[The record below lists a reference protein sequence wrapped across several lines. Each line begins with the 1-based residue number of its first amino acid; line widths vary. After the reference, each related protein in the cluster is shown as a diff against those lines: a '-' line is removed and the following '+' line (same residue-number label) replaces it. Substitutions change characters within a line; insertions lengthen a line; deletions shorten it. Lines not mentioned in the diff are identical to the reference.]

1 MILLK
6 NLLNEIDFFQNLTQQ
21 FDTSV
26 ANTSKLNILAIGDN
40 EVLSNYSFAKQLKRH
55 LDVNITTAGYR
66 NVNAN
71 AILKILNRRLDS
83 KFQIVI
89 IMVSGNND
97 GDRSPNN
104 AIQQLAASFTLAKKY
119 GARVI
124 AITNPTK
131 QYLTPKNKLYRSDM
145 YPTSKQIATWVN
157 SQSITDETIDTYNLS
172 KSSFNR
178 DNLTLT
184 ARAHKN
190 IMGQVK
196 TIINMFNFKP
206 KEIAPIEDKETDTD
220 TDTDT
225 STDTSLGLTTIDP
238 QVTISGN
245 FSGDLLDQATELL
258 KKFENSGITAT
269 TICEPKWDVNNWRIG
284 YGSSTITKADGT
296 ILKLSNNRASK
307 PNITITGEDA
317 ARDLKRRLADEFIP
331 KVLKQLGASANYW
344 TDGTKAALTSICYN
358 YGSLKQVIVDAAQ
371 SKDINNLSA
380 AINTLFYD
388 NGGINKKRR
397 LKELSYILQAENL
410 KLDKDKILPD
420 IDNDTKLGG
429 ETKGNQYFPTASQ
442 RGFGMQTLSGST
454 RMHYGQ
460 DYPAAIGIKVLVLK
474 PGKCIISKYSDSAGN
489 YVKIEHDDSTV
500 TTYMHLSELLVN
512 KGDRIES
519 GTVIGLI
526 GSTGHSTGPHLHF
539 EYRPNINSEPE
550 NPKAYGPEYFIL
562 QRT

>member
-6 NLLNEIDFFQNLTQQ
+6 NLLNEVDFSQDWLQLFNTSID
-21 FDTSV
+21 S
-26 ANTSKLNILAIGDN
+26 ASKLNILAIGDN
-40 EVLSNYSFAKQLKRH
+40 EVMSNYSFAKQLKQH
-55 LDVNITTAGYR
+55 LDVNITTSGYR
-66 NVNAN
+66 NVNARSV
-71 AILKILNRRLDS
+71 LKILNRKLDS
-83 KFQIVI
+83 TFQIVI

-104 AIQQLAASFTLAKKY
+104 AIQELAASFTLAKKY

-145 YPTSKQIATWVN
+145 YPTCKQIATWVK
-157 SQSITDETIDTYNLS
+157 SQNITDKTIDTYNLS

-184 ARAHKN
+184 AREHKN
-190 IMGQVK
+190 IMIQLK
-196 TIINMFNFKP
+196 TIFNMFNFKP
-206 KEIAPIEDKETDTD
+206 KEIAPIEDTETDTD
-220 TDTDT
+220 TDT
-225 STDTSLGLTTIDP
+225 SLGLTIIDP

-317 ARDLKRRLADEFIP
+317 ARDLKRRLSNEFIP
-331 KVLKQLGASANYW
+331 RVLKQLGASADYW
-344 TDGTKAALTSICYN
+344 TNGTKAALASICYN
-358 YGSLKQVIVDAAQ
+358 YGSLPQVIVNAAQ
-371 SKDINNLSA
+371 SKDINNFSG
-380 AINTLFYD
+380 AINTLLPD

-420 IDNDTKLGG
+420 NDTKLGKLGG

-442 RGFGMQTLSGST
+442 RGFGMQTLRGVT

-460 DYPAAIGIKVLVLK
+460 DYPAPAGLKVLVLK

-489 YVKIEHDDSTV
+489 YVKIKHDDNTV
-500 TTYMHLSELLVN
+500 TTYMHFSELLVN

-539 EYRPNINSEPE
+539 EYRASEDSNRE
-550 NPKAYGPEYFIL
+550 NPKRFGPEYFIL

>member
-40 EVLSNYSFAKQLKRH
+40 EVQSNYSFAKQLKRH

-131 QYLTPKNKLYRSDM
+131 QYLTPKNKLYKSDM

-172 KSSFNR
+172 NASFNR

-196 TIINMFNFKP
+196 TIINMFNFNP
-206 KEIAPIEDKETDTD
+206 KEIAPIEDTDTGLGKSKNLPKTKTTSEYVAKWAPLAISQMKKHGIPASITLAQGIIESGNGTSALTVQAFNHFGIKGSYEGKTWCGD
-220 TDTDT
+220 TTEFRDGAIGNEQACFKSYPNDEASFEDHSNLLLKSRYTAKTKGLSITDYVGWANALKSAGYATAPTYAQTLIDTIEK
-225 STDTSLGLTTIDP
+225 LGL
-238 QVTISGN
+238 N
-245 FSGDLLDQATELL
+245 EY
-258 KKFENSGITAT
+258 
-269 TICEPKWDVNNWRIG
+269 DV
-284 YGSSTITKADGT
+284 
-296 ILKLSNNRASK
+296 
-307 PNITITGEDA
+307 
-317 ARDLKRRLADEFIP
+317 
-331 KVLKQLGASANYW
+331 
-344 TDGTKAALTSICYN
+344 
-358 YGSLKQVIVDAAQ
+358 
-371 SKDINNLSA
+371 
-380 AINTLFYD
+380 D
-388 NGGINKKRR
+388 NG
-397 LKELSYILQAENL
+397 LNL
-410 KLDKDKILPD
+410 VKDKLAI
-420 IDNDTKLGG
+420 INTKLGG
-429 ETKGNQYFPTASQ
+429 ETKGKQYFPSASK
-442 RGFGMQTLSGST
+442 RSFGMQTLQGTT

-460 DYPAAIGIKVLVLK
+460 DYPASTGIKVLVLK

-489 YVKIEHDDSTV
+489 YVKIKHDDNTV
-500 TTYMHLSELLVN
+500 TTYMHFSELLVN

>member
-6 NLLNEIDFFQNLTQQ
+6 NLLNEVDYSQDWLQLLNTSID
-21 FDTSV
+21 S
-26 ANTSKLNILAIGDN
+26 ASASKLNILAIGDN
-40 EVLSNYSFAKQLKRH
+40 EVQSNYSFASQLKQH

-66 NVNAN
+66 SVNAN
-71 AILKILNRRLDS
+71 SVLKILNRRLDS
-83 KFQIVI
+83 TFQIVI

-97 GDRSPNN
+97 GDRSPNT
-104 AIQQLAASFTLAKKY
+104 AIQQLAAAFTLAKKY

-145 YPTSKQIATWVN
+145 YPTCKQIATWVN

-172 KSSFNR
+172 KSSFNK

-184 ARAHKN
+184 AREHKN
-190 IMGQVK
+190 IMVQLK
-196 TIINMFNFKP
+196 TIFNMFNFKP
-206 KEIAPIEDKETDTD
+206 KEIAPIDDSD
-220 TDTDT
+220 PNFDPI
-225 STDTSLGLTTIDP
+225 SGITIIEP
-238 QVTISGN
+238 EVTISGN
-245 FSGDLLDQATELL
+245 FSGALLDQAMELL
-258 KKFENSGITAT
+258 KKFENSSITAT

-296 ILKLSNNRASK
+296 VSKLSNNKSNK
-307 PNITITGEDA
+307 PNITITGKDA
-317 ARDLKRRLADEFIP
+317 ARDLQRRLKEEFIP
-331 KVLKQLGASANYW
+331 KVLKQLGASADYW
-344 TDGTKAALTSICYN
+344 SDGTKAALTSICYN

-371 SKDINNLSA
+371 SKDIDKLSA
-380 AINTLFYD
+380 AINTLLPD

-410 KLDKDKILPD
+410 KLDKKKTLPGSHT
-420 IDNDTKLGG
+420 DTKTGG
-429 ETKGNQYFPTASQ
+429 ETKGAQYFPAASQ
-442 RGFGMQTLSGST
+442 RGFGIKTMNGKN

-460 DYPAAIGIKVLVLK
+460 DYPAATGIKVLVLK

-500 TTYMHLSELLVN
+500 TTYMHFSELIV
-512 KGDRIES
+512 KEGDRIES

-539 EYRPNINSEPE
+539 EYRPDINSAPE

>member
-21 FDTSV
+21 LDTSV

-40 EVLSNYSFAKQLKRH
+40 EVQSNYSFASQLKQH

-66 NVNAN
+66 SVNAN
-71 AILKILNRRLDS
+71 SVLKILNRRLDS
-83 KFQIVI
+83 TFQIVI

-97 GDRSPNN
+97 GDRSPNT
-104 AIQQLAASFTLAKKY
+104 AIQQLAAAFTLAKKY

-145 YPTSKQIATWVN
+145 YPTCKQIATWVN
-157 SQSITDETIDTYNLS
+157 SQSITDKTIDTYNLS
-172 KSSFNR
+172 KSSFNK

-184 ARAHKN
+184 AREHKN
-190 IMGQVK
+190 IMVQLK
-196 TIINMFNFKP
+196 TIFNMFNFKP
-206 KEIAPIEDKETDTD
+206 KEIAPIDDSD
-220 TDTDT
+220 PNFDPI
-225 STDTSLGLTTIDP
+225 SGITIIEP
-238 QVTISGN
+238 EVTISGN
-245 FSGDLLDQATELL
+245 FSGALLDQAMELL
-258 KKFENSGITAT
+258 KKFENSSITAT

-296 ILKLSNNRASK
+296 VSKLSNNKSNK
-307 PNITITGEDA
+307 PNITITGKDA
-317 ARDLKRRLADEFIP
+317 ARDLQRRLKEEFIP
-331 KVLKQLGASANYW
+331 KVLKQLGASADYW
-344 TDGTKAALTSICYN
+344 SDGTKAALTSICYN

-371 SKDINNLSA
+371 SKDIDKLSA
-380 AINTLFYD
+380 AINTLLPD

-410 KLDKDKILPD
+410 KLDKKKTLPGSHT
-420 IDNDTKLGG
+420 DTKTGG
-429 ETKGNQYFPTASQ
+429 ETKGAQYFPAASQ
-442 RGFGMQTLSGST
+442 RGFGIKTMNGKN

-460 DYPAAIGIKVLVLK
+460 DYPAATGIKVLVLK

-500 TTYMHLSELLVN
+500 TTYMHFSELIV
-512 KGDRIES
+512 KEGDRIES

-539 EYRPNINSEPE
+539 EYRPDINSAPE

>member
-26 ANTSKLNILAIGDN
+26 ANSSKLNILAIGDN
-40 EVLSNYSFAKQLKRH
+40 EVLVNYSFANQLKRH

-71 AILKILNRRLDS
+71 AVLKILNRRLDS

-97 GDRSPNN
+97 SDRSPNN

-131 QYLTPKNKLYRSDM
+131 EYLTPKNKLYRSDM
-145 YPTSKQIATWVN
+145 YPTGKQIATWVN
-157 SQSITDETIDTYNLS
+157 SQNITDETIDTYNLS

-184 ARAHKN
+184 AREHKN

-220 TDTDT
+220 TLPDT
-225 STDTSLGLTTIDP
+225 STELGLTTIDP

-245 FSGDLLDQATELL
+245 FSGDLLGQATELL
-258 KKFENSGITAT
+258 KKFEGLRL
-269 TICEPKWDVNNWRIG
+269 EPYWDTNNWRIG

-307 PNITITGEDA
+307 PNITITDEDA
-317 ARDLKRRLADEFIP
+317 ARDLKRRLSDEFIP
-331 KVLKQLGASANYW
+331 KVLKQLGASTDYW

-358 YGSLKQVIVDAAQ
+358 YGSLPQVIVNAAQ

-380 AINTLFYD
+380 AINTLSS
-388 NGGINKKRR
+388 NKKRR

-410 KLDKDKILPD
+410 KLNKDNILPN
-420 IDNDTKLGG
+420 IDNNTKIGG
-429 ETKGNQYFPTASQ
+429 ETKGNQYFPTASR
-442 RGFGMQTLSGST
+442 RGFGMQTLQGVT

-460 DYPAAIGIKVLVLK
+460 DYPAPAGLKVLVLK
-474 PGKCIISKYSDSAGN
+474 PGKCIKSTFESGAGN
-489 YVKIEHDDSTV
+489 IVKIKHDDGTV
-500 TTYMHLSELLVN
+500 TTYMHFSELLVN

-539 EYRPNINSEPE
+539 EYRATEDSDRE
-550 NPKAYGPEYFIL
+550 NPKAFGPEYFIL

>member
-26 ANTSKLNILAIGDN
+26 ANSSKLNILAIGDN
-40 EVLSNYSFAKQLKRH
+40 EVQSNYSFAKQLKRH

-71 AILKILNRRLDS
+71 AVLKILNRRLDS

-97 GDRSPNN
+97 GDRSANT

-119 GARVI
+119 GAQVI

-131 QYLTPKNKLYRSDM
+131 EYLTPKNKLYRSDM
-145 YPTSKQIATWVN
+145 YPVSKQIATWVN

-190 IMGQVK
+190 IMVQLK
-196 TIINMFNFKP
+196 TVINTFNFNP
-206 KEIAPIEDKETDTD
+206 KEIAPLE
-220 TDTDT
+220 DT
-225 STDTSLGLTTIDP
+225 STDTSLGKSKNLPKTKTSSEY
-238 QVTISGN
+238 VTKWAPLAVSQMKKHGIPASITLAQGIIESGN
-245 FSGDLLDQATELL
+245 GTSALTVQAFNHFGIKGSYEGKTWCGDTTEFRGGAIGNEQACFKSYPNDEASFEDHSNLLL
-258 KKFENSGITAT
+258 KSRYTAKTKGLSITDYVG
-269 TICEPKWDVNNWRIG
+269 W
-284 YGSSTITKADGT
+284 
-296 ILKLSNNRASK
+296 
-307 PNITITGEDA
+307 
-317 ARDLKRRLADEFIP
+317 
-331 KVLKQLGASANYW
+331 ANAL
-344 TDGTKAALTSICYN
+344 KAAGYATAPTYAQTLID
-358 YGSLKQVIVDAAQ
+358 VIERLGLNEYDVD
-371 SKDINNLSA
+371 K
-380 AINTLFYD
+380 
-388 NGGINKKRR
+388 G
-397 LKELSYILQAENL
+397 L
-410 KLDKDKILPD
+410 KLDKDNPLTI
-420 IDNDTKLGG
+420 INTKLGG
-429 ETKGNQYFPTASQ
+429 ETKGKQYFPSASK
-442 RGFGMQTLSGST
+442 RSFGMQTLQGTT

-460 DYPAAIGIKVLVLK
+460 DYPAPAGLKVLVLK

-500 TTYMHLSELLVN
+500 TTYMHFSELLVN

-539 EYRPNINSEPE
+539 EYRPNINSDPE

>member
-21 FDTSV
+21 FDTPV

-104 AIQQLAASFTLAKKY
+104 AIQQLAESFTLAKKY

-131 QYLTPKNKLYRSDM
+131 QYLIPKNKLYRSDM
-145 YPTSKQIATWVN
+145 YPTCKQIATWVN

-172 KSSFNR
+172 KSSFNK

-184 ARAHKN
+184 AREHKN
-190 IMGQVK
+190 IMVQLK
-196 TIINMFNFKP
+196 TIFNMFNFKP
-206 KEIAPIEDKETDTD
+206 KEIAPIDDSD
-220 TDTDT
+220 PNFDPI
-225 STDTSLGLTTIDP
+225 SGITIIEP
-238 QVTISGN
+238 EVTISGN
-245 FSGDLLDQATELL
+245 FSGALLDQAMELL
-258 KKFENSGITAT
+258 KKFENSSITAT

-296 ILKLSNNRASK
+296 VSKLSNNKSNK
-307 PNITITGEDA
+307 PNITITGKDA
-317 ARDLKRRLADEFIP
+317 ARDLQRRLKEEFIP
-331 KVLKQLGASANYW
+331 KVLKQLGASADYW
-344 TDGTKAALTSICYN
+344 SDGTKAALTSICYN

-371 SKDINNLSA
+371 SKDIDKLSA
-380 AINTLFYD
+380 AINTLLPD

-410 KLDKDKILPD
+410 KLDKKKTLPGSHT
-420 IDNDTKLGG
+420 DTKTGG
-429 ETKGNQYFPTASQ
+429 ETKGAQYFPAASQ
-442 RGFGMQTLSGST
+442 RGFGIKTMNGKN

-460 DYPAAIGIKVLVLK
+460 DYPAATGIKVLVLK

-500 TTYMHLSELLVN
+500 TTYMHFSELLV
-512 KGDRIES
+512 KEGDRIES

-539 EYRPNINSEPE
+539 EYRPDINSDPE

>member
-6 NLLNEIDFFQNLTQQ
+6 NLLNEVDYSQDWLQLLNTSID
-21 FDTSV
+21 S
-26 ANTSKLNILAIGDN
+26 ASKLNILAIGDN
-40 EVLSNYSFAKQLKRH
+40 EVQSNYSFASQLKQH

-66 NVNAN
+66 SVNAN
-71 AILKILNRRLDS
+71 SVLKILNRRLDS
-83 KFQIVI
+83 TFQIVI

-97 GDRSPNN
+97 GDRSPNT
-104 AIQQLAASFTLAKKY
+104 AIQQLAAAFTLAKKY

-145 YPTSKQIATWVN
+145 YPTCKQIATWVN

-172 KSSFNR
+172 KSSFNK

-184 ARAHKN
+184 AREHKN
-190 IMGQVK
+190 IMVQLK
-196 TIINMFNFKP
+196 TIFNMFNFKP
-206 KEIAPIEDKETDTD
+206 KEIAPIDDSD
-220 TDTDT
+220 PNFDPI
-225 STDTSLGLTTIDP
+225 SGITIIEP
-238 QVTISGN
+238 EVTISGN
-245 FSGDLLDQATELL
+245 FSGALLDQAMELL
-258 KKFENSGITAT
+258 KKFENSSITAT

-296 ILKLSNNRASK
+296 VSKLSNNKSNK
-307 PNITITGEDA
+307 PNITITGKDA
-317 ARDLKRRLADEFIP
+317 ARDLQRRLKEEFIP
-331 KVLKQLGASANYW
+331 KVLKQLGASADYW
-344 TDGTKAALTSICYN
+344 SDGTKAALTSICYN

-371 SKDINNLSA
+371 SKDIDKLSA
-380 AINTLFYD
+380 AINTLLPD

-410 KLDKDKILPD
+410 KLDKKKTLPGSHT
-420 IDNDTKLGG
+420 DTKTGG
-429 ETKGNQYFPTASQ
+429 ETKGAQYFPAASQ
-442 RGFGMQTLSGST
+442 RGFGIKTMNGKN

-460 DYPAAIGIKVLVLK
+460 DYPAATGIKVLVLK

-500 TTYMHLSELLVN
+500 TTYMHFSELIV
-512 KGDRIES
+512 KEGDRIES

-539 EYRPNINSEPE
+539 EYRPDINSAPE

>member
-26 ANTSKLNILAIGDN
+26 ANSSKLNILAIGDN
-40 EVLSNYSFAKQLKRH
+40 EVQVNYSFANQLKRH

-71 AILKILNRRLDS
+71 AVLKILNRRLDS

-97 GDRSPNN
+97 ADQSPNN

-131 QYLTPKNKLYRSDM
+131 EYLTPKNKLYRSDM
-145 YPTSKQIATWVN
+145 YPVGKQIATWVN
-157 SQSITDETIDTYNLS
+157 SQNITDETIDTYNLS

-220 TDTDT
+220 TLPDTDT
-225 STDTSLGLTTIDP
+225 STGLGLTTIDP

-258 KKFENSGITAT
+258 KKFEGLRL
-269 TICEPKWDVNNWRIG
+269 EPYWDTNNWRIG

-317 ARDLKRRLADEFIP
+317 ARDLLRRLSNEFIP
-331 KVLKQLGASANYW
+331 KVLKPLGASADYW

-358 YGSLKQVIVDAAQ
+358 YGSLPQVIVNAAQ

-380 AINTLFYD
+380 AINTLSS
-388 NGGINKKRR
+388 GKKRR

-410 KLDKDKILPD
+410 KLNKDNILPN
-420 IDNDTKLGG
+420 IDNNTKIGG
-429 ETKGNQYFPTASQ
+429 ETKGNQYFPTASR
-442 RGFGMQTLSGST
+442 RGFGMQTLQGVT

-460 DYPAAIGIKVLVLK
+460 DYPAPAGLKVLVLK
-474 PGKCIISKYSDSAGN
+474 PGKCIKSTFESGAGN
-489 YVKIEHDDSTV
+489 IVKIKHDDGTV
-500 TTYMHLSELLVN
+500 TTYMHFSELLVN

-539 EYRPNINSEPE
+539 EYRATEDSDRE
-550 NPKAYGPEYFIL
+550 NPKAFGPEYFIL

>member
-26 ANTSKLNILAIGDN
+26 TNASKLNILAIGDN
-40 EVLSNYSFAKQLKRH
+40 EVQSNYSFAKQLKRH

-66 NVNAN
+66 NVNASS
-71 AILKILNRRLDS
+71 ILKILNRRLDS

-145 YPTSKQIATWVN
+145 YPTCKQIATWVN

-172 KSSFNR
+172 RSSFNR

-184 ARAHKN
+184 AREHKN
-190 IMGQVK
+190 IMVQLK

-206 KEIAPIEDKETDTD
+206 KEIAPIEDNE
-220 TDTDT
+220 TDT
-225 STDTSLGLTTIDP
+225 STDTDTGLGLTIIDP

-258 KKFENSGITAT
+258 KKFEGLGL
-269 TICEPKWDVNNWRIG
+269 EPYWDVNNWRIG

-296 ILKLSNNRASK
+296 VLKLSNNRASK

-317 ARDLKRRLADEFIP
+317 ARDLKRRLSNEFIP
-331 KVLKQLGASANYW
+331 RVLKQLGASADYW
-344 TDGTKAALTSICYN
+344 TNGTKAALSSICYN
-358 YGSLKQVIVDAAQ
+358 YGSLPQVIVNAAQ
-371 SKDINNLSA
+371 SKDINNLSG
-380 AINTLFYD
+380 AINTLLPD

-410 KLDKDKILPD
+410 KLNKDKILPN

-429 ETKGNQYFPTASQ
+429 ETKGNQYFPTASR
-442 RGFGMQTLSGST
+442 RGFGIQTLRGVT

-460 DYPAAIGIKVLVLK
+460 DYPALAGLKVLVLK
-474 PGKCIISKYSDSAGN
+474 PGKCITSKFDSGAGN
-489 YVKIEHDDSTV
+489 FVKIKHDDGTV
-500 TTYMHLSELLVN
+500 TTYMHFSELLVN

-539 EYRPNINSEPE
+539 EYRASEGSDRE
-550 NPKAYGPEYFIL
+550 NPKPYGPEYFIL

>member
-26 ANTSKLNILAIGDN
+26 ANSSKLNILAIGDN
-40 EVLSNYSFAKQLKRH
+40 EVQSNYSFAKQLKRH

-71 AILKILNRRLDS
+71 AVLKILNRRLDS

-97 GDRSPNN
+97 GDQSPNN

-131 QYLTPKNKLYRSDM
+131 EYLTPKNKLYRSDM
-145 YPTSKQIATWVN
+145 YPTGKQIATWVN
-157 SQSITDETIDTYNLS
+157 SQNITDETIDTYNLS

-220 TDTDT
+220 TLPDT
-225 STDTSLGLTTIDP
+225 STELGLTTIDP
-238 QVTISGN
+238 KVTISGN
-245 FSGDLLDQATELL
+245 FSGDLLGQATELL
-258 KKFENSGITAT
+258 KKFEGLRL
-269 TICEPKWDVNNWRIG
+269 EPYWDVNNWRIG

-317 ARDLKRRLADEFIP
+317 DRDLKRRLSNEFIP
-331 KVLKQLGASANYW
+331 KVLKQLGASADYW

-358 YGSLKQVIVDAAQ
+358 YGSLPQVIVNAAQ

-380 AINTLFYD
+380 AINTLSS
-388 NGGINKKRR
+388 GKKRR

-410 KLDKDKILPD
+410 KLNKDNILPN
-420 IDNDTKLGG
+420 IDNNTKIGG
-429 ETKGNQYFPTASQ
+429 ETKGNQYFPTASR
-442 RGFGMQTLSGST
+442 RGFGMQTLRGVT
-454 RMHYGQ
+454 AMHYGQ
-460 DYPAAIGIKVLVLK
+460 DYPAPAGLKVLVLK
-474 PGKCIISKYSDSAGN
+474 PGKCIKSTFESGAGN
-489 YVKIEHDDSTV
+489 IVKIKHDDGTV
-500 TTYMHLSELLVN
+500 TTYMHFSELLVN

-539 EYRPNINSEPE
+539 EYRATEDSDRE
-550 NPKAYGPEYFIL
+550 NPKAFGPKYFIL

>member
-26 ANTSKLNILAIGDN
+26 ANASKLNILAIGDN
-40 EVLSNYSFAKQLKRH
+40 EVQSNYSFANQLKRH

-97 GDRSPNN
+97 GDQSPNN
-104 AIQQLAASFTLAKKY
+104 AIQQLATAFTLAKKY

-172 KSSFNR
+172 NASFNR

-220 TDTDT
+220 TDT
-225 STDTSLGLTTIDP
+225 SLGLITIDP

-380 AINTLFYD
+380 AINTLLPD

-420 IDNDTKLGG
+420 IDNNTKLGG

-442 RGFGMQTLSGST
+442 RGFGMQTLRGVT

-460 DYPAAIGIKVLVLK
+460 DYPAPAGLKVLVLK
-474 PGKCIISKYSDSAGN
+474 PGKCIKSTFESGAGN
-489 YVKIEHDDSTV
+489 IVKIKHDDGTV
-500 TTYMHLSELLVN
+500 TTYMHFSELLVN

>member
-26 ANTSKLNILAIGDN
+26 ANASKLNILAIGDN
-40 EVLSNYSFAKQLKRH
+40 EVLSNYSFASQLKQH

-66 NVNAN
+66 SVNAN
-71 AILKILNRRLDS
+71 SVLKILNRRLDS
-83 KFQIVI
+83 TFQIVI

-97 GDRSPNN
+97 GDRSPNT
-104 AIQQLAASFTLAKKY
+104 AIQQLAAAFTLAKKY

-145 YPTSKQIATWVN
+145 YPTCKQIATWVN

-172 KSSFNR
+172 KSSFNK

-184 ARAHKN
+184 AREHKN
-190 IMGQVK
+190 IMVQLK
-196 TIINMFNFKP
+196 TIFNMFNFKP
-206 KEIAPIEDKETDTD
+206 KEIAPIDDSD
-220 TDTDT
+220 PNFDPI
-225 STDTSLGLTTIDP
+225 SGITIIEP
-238 QVTISGN
+238 EVTISGN
-245 FSGDLLDQATELL
+245 FSGALLDQAMELL
-258 KKFENSGITAT
+258 KKFENSSITAT

-296 ILKLSNNRASK
+296 VSKLSNNKSNK
-307 PNITITGEDA
+307 PNITITGKDA
-317 ARDLKRRLADEFIP
+317 ARDLQRRLKEEFIP
-331 KVLKQLGASANYW
+331 KVLKQLGASADYW
-344 TDGTKAALTSICYN
+344 SDGTKAALTSICYN

-371 SKDINNLSA
+371 SKDIDKLSA
-380 AINTLFYD
+380 AINTLLPD

-410 KLDKDKILPD
+410 KLDKKKTLPGSHT
-420 IDNDTKLGG
+420 DTKTSG
-429 ETKGNQYFPTASQ
+429 ETKGAQYFPAASQ
-442 RGFGMQTLSGST
+442 RGFGIKTMNGKN

-460 DYPAAIGIKVLVLK
+460 DYPAATGIKVLVLK

-500 TTYMHLSELLVN
+500 TTYMHFSELIV
-512 KGDRIES
+512 KEGDRIES

-539 EYRPNINSEPE
+539 EYRPDINSAPE

>member
-6 NLLNEIDFFQNLTQQ
+6 NLLNEIDFFQNSTQQ

-26 ANTSKLNILAIGDN
+26 ANASKLNILAIGDN
-40 EVLSNYSFAKQLKRH
+40 EVLSNYSFASQLKQH

-66 NVNAN
+66 SVNAN
-71 AILKILNRRLDS
+71 SVLKILNRRLDS
-83 KFQIVI
+83 TFQIVI

-97 GDRSPNN
+97 GDRSPNT
-104 AIQQLAASFTLAKKY
+104 AIQQLAAAFTLAKKY

-131 QYLTPKNKLYRSDM
+131 QYLIPKNKLYRSDM
-145 YPTSKQIATWVN
+145 YPTCKQIATWVN

-172 KSSFNR
+172 KSSFNK

-184 ARAHKN
+184 AREHKN
-190 IMGQVK
+190 IMVQLK
-196 TIINMFNFKP
+196 TIFNMFNFKP
-206 KEIAPIEDKETDTD
+206 KEIAPIDDSD
-220 TDTDT
+220 PNFDPI
-225 STDTSLGLTTIDP
+225 SGITIIEP
-238 QVTISGN
+238 EVTISGN
-245 FSGDLLDQATELL
+245 FSGALLDQAMELL
-258 KKFENSGITAT
+258 KKFENSSITAT

-296 ILKLSNNRASK
+296 VSKLSNNKSNK
-307 PNITITGEDA
+307 PNITITGKDA
-317 ARDLKRRLADEFIP
+317 ARDLQRRLKEEFIP
-331 KVLKQLGASANYW
+331 KVLKQLGASADYW
-344 TDGTKAALTSICYN
+344 SDGTKAALTSICYN

-371 SKDINNLSA
+371 SKDIDKLSA
-380 AINTLFYD
+380 AINTLLPD

-410 KLDKDKILPD
+410 KLDKKKTLPGSHT
-420 IDNDTKLGG
+420 DTKTGG
-429 ETKGNQYFPTASQ
+429 ETKGAQYFPAASQ
-442 RGFGMQTLSGST
+442 RGFGIKTMNGKN

-460 DYPAAIGIKVLVLK
+460 DYPAATGIKVLVLK

-500 TTYMHLSELLVN
+500 TTYMHFSELLV
-512 KGDRIES
+512 KEGDRIES

-539 EYRPNINSEPE
+539 EYRPDINSDPE

>member
-21 FDTSV
+21 FDISV
-26 ANTSKLNILAIGDN
+26 DNTSKINILAIGDN
-40 EVLSNYSFAKQLKRH
+40 EVQAKYSFANQLKRH
-55 LDVNITTAGYR
+55 LDVNVTTAGYR

-71 AILKILNRRLDS
+71 AVLKILNRRLNS

-97 GDRSPNN
+97 GDQSPNN

-131 QYLTPKNKLYRSDM
+131 QYLKPKNKLYRSDM

-157 SQSITDETIDTYNLS
+157 SQSITDETINTYNFS
-172 KSSFNR
+172 NASFNR

-190 IMGQVK
+190 IMNQVK

-206 KEIAPIEDKETDTD
+206 KEIAPIEDTEISNDAD
-220 TDTDT
+220 
-225 STDTSLGLTTIDP
+225 LGLTTIDS

-245 FSGDLLDQATELL
+245 FSADLLDQATELL
-258 KKFENSGITAT
+258 KKFENSSITDT

-296 ILKLSNNRASK
+296 ILKLSNDRASK
-307 PNITITGEDA
+307 PNITITGKDA
-317 ARDLKRRLADEFIP
+317 ARDLKRRLSDEFIP
-331 KVLKQLGASANYW
+331 KVLKQLGSSANYW

-397 LKELSYILQAENL
+397 SKELSYILQAENL

-420 IDNDTKLGG
+420 IDTKLGG
-429 ETKGNQYFPTASQ
+429 ETKENQYFPTASQ
-442 RGFGMQTLSGST
+442 RGFGIKTLRGVT

-460 DYPAAIGIKVLVLK
+460 DYPASTGTKVLVLK

-500 TTYMHLSELLVN
+500 TTYMHFSELLVN
-512 KGDRIES
+512 KGDRIEA

-562 QRT
+562 QRK